1 MTPDETW
8 KLIEWYDRTRPVM
21 IQHRDTECEVEQ
33 MCARSGMW
41 ICANPDWLPH
51 IEYRVKPK
59 KPQIGI
65 VRDQYTGNY
74 QFESVEL
81 TPEVRAVLKE
91 AGLID
96 EEYRFT
102 SAALKAVGLI
112 DE

>member
-21 IQHRDTECEVEQ
+21 IQHRDTGCEIEQ
-33 MCARSGMW
+33 LTRTGAWVMAKPGW
-41 ICANPDWLPH
+41 VPYT
-51 IEYRVKPK
+51 EYRVKPK

-65 VRDQYTGNY
+65 VHDQYTGNY

-91 AGLID
+91 AGIID
-96 EEYRFT
+96 EE
-102 SAALKAVGLI
+102 
-112 DE
+112 